1 MSNEIARHFT
11 TGSVLIASTASATT
25 STPRFPFG
33 RYAGGGVIIG
43 NTGGGTQIN
52 WHASAAA
59 EDLPRP
65 IYSDGASVTSAVTVG
80 CLPIPDACFGFPFV
94 APVLVGGTTC
104 AMTVCVKG

>member
-1 MSNEIARHFT
+1 MSEIARHFT
-11 TGSVLIASTASATT
+11 TGSVLIASTASATS

-43 NTGGGTQIN
+43 NTGGATQIS
-52 WHASAAA
+52 WHAAAGA
-59 EDLPRP
+59 EDVPRP
-65 IYSDGASVTSAVTVG
+65 IYADGSAVTTSVTVG

-94 APVLVGGTTC
+94 APIITGGTTC

>member
-1 MSNEIARHFT
+1 MNEIARHFT
-11 TGSVLIASTASATT
+11 TGTVITAVSSAATT
-25 STPRFPFG
+25 TPRFPFG
-33 RYAGGGVIIG
+33 RYAGGGVIIAS
-43 NTGGGTQIN
+43 TGSATQIN

-65 IYSDGASVTSAVTVG
+65 IYADGSAVTSAVTVG